1 MPRHWTGPGRRARE
15 SSPTKAGIAE
25 VGELVEGR
33 DDGGEVIAGVVVD
46 RARRRCRFFDR
57 IAGSMPPVDVV
68 RGRRGDAVSGSDAV
82 VRYREGYFSGPGAR
96 LDVVAAAFV
105 PDRVQIFFGRGLLL
119 SQPVAGR
126 GGLSEVLAP
135 PRRIWPAE
143 KCGSPPT
150 VSQPACVHLDR
161 PARSGERAGQNVGR
175 RLGDFGCAQPAP
187 EDDAGRRI
195 VTAGR
200 TAELGAPPRCR
211 RRCPRWEIDSSGA
224 TSAGRDRRVRTAR
237 RAGGRLG
244 RSRRPR
250 RRRARRRRPRRR
262 RVARTGRPRRG

>member
-15 SSPTKAGIAE
+15 SSPTKAGLAE

-175 RLGDFGCAQPAP
+175 RLRDFGCAQPAP

-200 TAELGAPPRCR
+200 TAQSWERRPDAVGVVHAGRLTLRALPAQAGIAECGQLVEQGDGLAEVVVRAVVVLGVVGLGAV
-211 RRCPRWEIDSSGA
+211 E
-224 TSAGRDRRVRTAR
+224 
-237 RAGGRLG
+237 
-244 RSRRPR
+244 
-250 RRRARRRRPRRR
+250 
-262 RVARTGRPRRG
+262 

>member
-1 MPRHWTGPGRRARE
+1 
-15 SSPTKAGIAE
+15 
-25 VGELVEGR
+25 
-33 DDGGEVIAGVVVD
+33 
-46 RARRRCRFFDR
+46 
-57 IAGSMPPVDVV
+57 MPPVDVV

-237 RAGGRLG
+237 RAGGVW
-244 RSRRPR
+244 RSGCSAAPRRAPSARRCPPRGAGR
-250 RRRARRRRPRRR
+250 RRRSTACGRRGRVAVGEALAQSPQPLPVVRTEHVDQRHGVLRGCARR
-262 RVARTGRPRRG
+262 GRLA

>member
-1 MPRHWTGPGRRARE
+1 
-15 SSPTKAGIAE
+15 
-25 VGELVEGR
+25 
-33 DDGGEVIAGVVVD
+33 
-46 RARRRCRFFDR
+46 
-57 IAGSMPPVDVV
+57 MPPVDVV

-82 VRYREGYFSGPGAR
+82 VRYREGYFSGPDAR

-126 GGLSEVLAP
+126 GGLSEVLAR

-211 RRCPRWEIDSSGA
+211 RRCPRWETTLRALPAQAGIAECGQLVEQGDGLAEVVVRAVVVLGVVGLGA
-224 TSAGRDRRVRTAR
+224 VE
-237 RAGGRLG
+237 
-244 RSRRPR
+244 
-250 RRRARRRRPRRR
+250 
-262 RVARTGRPRRG
+262 